1 MGAPAPAK
9 SPVKSRAAT
18 KVRTAASPARS
29 PSRPKRG
36 VQRLS
41 VLGASGHSRRRTP
54 VCKLTNLYI
63 IASLSGH
70 VSVSRYA
77 EQEGKFILTDGLSR
91 VTVALSTVTLCAT
104 MHNGTSIK
112 YYLFFKYIFRVHAAG
127 VRRLRH
133 GIRVAR
139 VWSALLV

>member
-54 VCKLTNLYI
+54 VRKLTNVLYLYI

-77 EQEGKFILTDGLSR
+77 EQEGKFILTE
-91 VTVALSTVTLCAT
+91 TVTC
-104 MHNGTSIK
+104 HSGT
-112 YYLFFKYIFRVHAAG
+112 VEC
-127 VRRLRH
+127 RL
-133 GIRVAR
+133 
-139 VWSALLV
+139 

>member
-77 EQEGKFILTDGLSR
+77 EQEGKFILTE
-91 VTVALSTVTLCAT
+91 TVTC
-104 MHNGTSIK
+104 HSGTVDCDSVRDNAQWHK
-112 YYLFFKYIFRVHAAG
+112 Y
-127 VRRLRH
+127 
-133 GIRVAR
+133 
-139 VWSALLV
+139 

>member
-54 VCKLTNLYI
+54 VRKLTNVLYLYI

-91 VTVALSTVTLCAT
+91 VTVALSTVTSLCAT
-104 MHNGTSIK
+104 MAQI
-112 YYLFFKYIFRVHAAG
+112 YISCACGRRAAIEAWDSGSSG
-127 VRRLRH
+127 V
-133 GIRVAR
+133 VCTAR
-139 VWSALLV
+139 ITAAQ

>member
-54 VCKLTNLYI
+54 VRKLTNVLYLYI

-91 VTVALSTVTLCAT
+91 VTVGTVDCDSVRD
-104 MHNGTSIK
+104 NGTNI
-112 YYLFFKYIFRVHAAG
+112 YFVCMRPACG
-127 VRRLRH
+127 D
-133 GIRVAR
+133 
-139 VWSALLV
+139 